1 MRVMMLVLTGVVALG
16 FGYSEAFAAKRSSS
30 STTNPDRQ
38 YYQGAATCGGGAAC
52 YRSGSQKRQKA
63 HKTAKSN

>member
-30 STTNPDRQ
+30 TNPDRQ

-52 YRSGSQKRQKA
+52 YRSGSQKSQKA
-63 HKTAKSN
+63 HKTVKSN

>member
-1 MRVMMLVLTGVVALG
+1 MRVMMLALTGVVAIG
-16 FGYSEAFAAKRSSS
+16 FGYSEAFAAKRISG

-52 YRSGSQKRQKA
+52 YRSGGQKSQKA
-63 HKTAKSN
+63 HKMVKSN

>member
-1 MRVMMLVLTGVVALG
+1 MRVMMLVLTGVMALCIG
-16 FGYSEAFAAKRSSS
+16 HSEAFAAKRTSST
-30 STTNPDRQ
+30 TTNPDRQ

-52 YRSGSQKRQKA
+52 YRSGGQKSQKS